1 MSAGTGT
8 PGARRDPAVE
18 RARADT
24 KSRSILPAGSRA
36 AVRER
41 PGFDAP
47 PSFAV
52 SKDWAN

>member
-24 KSRSILPAGSRA
+24 ESRSVLPAGSRA

-52 SKDWAN
+52 SKDWAS

>member
-24 KSRSILPAGSRA
+24 KSRSILGRSRA

-52 SKDWAN
+52 SKDWAS

>member
-8 PGARRDPAVE
+8 PGARRVPAVE

-24 KSRSILPAGSRA
+24 ESRSVLPTGSRA

-52 SKDWAN
+52 SKDWAS